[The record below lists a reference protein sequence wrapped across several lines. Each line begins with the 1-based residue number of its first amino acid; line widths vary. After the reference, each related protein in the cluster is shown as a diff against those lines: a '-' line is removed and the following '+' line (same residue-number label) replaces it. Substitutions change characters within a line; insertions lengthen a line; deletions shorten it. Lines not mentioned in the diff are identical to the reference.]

1 MARIALAISLV
12 AVVVTVLASASLG
25 RSGPGPAR
33 AATPSGRQQ
42 FPFSTDRWVVVK
54 YDGTVVYRSPGVVS
68 ATRTRKGDYVIT
80 FFRPVLNCAWLA
92 TIRTFTVG
100 GDEPSAVEIKAE
112 THYVGTAPNLIV
124 DPRSIEVVTFN
135 DAGANAGLA
144 DASFS
149 VKAVC

>member
-1 MARIALAISLV
+1 MARIALAISFV

-80 FFRPVLNCAWLA
+80 FFRAGAELRMARDDPHLHGG
-92 TIRTFTVG
+92 RRRTVG
-100 GDEPSAVEIKAE
+100 GRDQGGDALCRDGAELHRRSEI
-112 THYVGTAPNLIV
+112 
-124 DPRSIEVVTFN
+124 DRVVTFN

-149 VKAVC
+149 VEAVC